1 MEYKQLVGK
10 ANYIIPS
17 TSITDY
23 FEKDLLIV
31 VRPWNNSDQL
41 KVVIEEVSQYLSAT
55 QADLELTTP
64 FQFVEGLS
72 TLANKLRISAL
83 LANDR
88 LFKTENREIYACG
101 FEMVLLYKKNKE
113 LAWLAI
119 GGFELQAEFDDYNK
133 IICSNGDVLDSFNL
147 LPPHL
152 LGVDRTPVM
161 QAGSVN
167 VQNLKSLKI
176 KSYFNKNDT
185 IWNCDIAAF

>member
-1 MEYKQLVGK
+1 MDYKQLVGK
-10 ANYIIPS
+10 ANYIIPG

-23 FEKDLLIV
+23 FEKDLLVI
-31 VRPWNNSDQL
+31 VRPWNNSDHL

-64 FQFVEGLS
+64 FQYVEGLS
-72 TLANKLRISAL
+72 TLANKLRISTL

-88 LFKTENREIYACG
+88 LFKAENREIYSCG
-101 FEMVLLYKKNKE
+101 FEMVLLYKKHIE

-119 GGFELQAEFDDYNK
+119 GGFEIEAEFSDFKK
-133 IICSNGDVLDSFNL
+133 IICANGDILDSNNL

-152 LGVDRTPVM
+152 LGVDRTPVL
-161 QAGSVN
+161 QAGSISN
-167 VQNLKSLKI
+167 VDLQSLRI

-185 IWNCDIAAF
+185 IWNCDVSSF

>member
-1 MEYKQLVGK
+1 MDYKQLVGK
-10 ANYIIPS
+10 ANYIIPG
-17 TSITDY
+17 TSITDF
-23 FEKDLLIV
+23 FEKDLLVI
-31 VRPWNNSDQL
+31 VRPWNNSDHL

-88 LFKTENREIYACG
+88 LFKAENRETYACG
-101 FEMVLLYKKNKE
+101 FEMVLLYKKNTE

-119 GGFELQAEFDDYNK
+119 GGFEFEAEFKDYKK
-133 IICSNGDVLDSFNL
+133 IICSNGDVLESCNL

-152 LGVDRTPVM
+152 LGVDRTPVL

-167 VQNLKSLKI
+167 IKDLTSLKI

-185 IWNCDIAAF
+185 IWNCDVTGF

>member
-1 MEYKQLVGK
+1 MNYKQLVGK
-10 ANYIIPS
+10 ANYIVPS

-23 FEKDLLIV
+23 FEKDLLVI
-31 VRPWNNSDQL
+31 VRPWNNSDHL

-64 FQFVEGLS
+64 FQFLEGLS

-88 LFKTENREIYACG
+88 LFKAENREFYTCG
-101 FEMVLLYKKNKE
+101 FEMVLLYKKNTE

-119 GGFELQAEFDDYNK
+119 GGFELQAEFNDFTK
-133 IICSNGDVLDSFNL
+133 IICANGDVLDANNL

-152 LGVDRTPVM
+152 LGVDRSPVM
-161 QAGSVN
+161 QAGSVSI
-167 VQNLKSLKI
+167 QNLKALEI

-185 IWNCDIAAF
+185 IWNCDVTSF